1 MPRDEN
7 PFRLTPPRRQAIFV
21 HEEKAAQ
28 RHEQESQD
36 NEPYEKVSFS
46 EFTDALKNYAKQ
58 KQHQGFALLDLIN
71 SELMLIKKSVFVT
84 VFAGMT
90 AFAIGGFCWILL
102 NIALGYFAHLAG
114 APVSII
120 LVVMLVI
127 NATIGVVLFKQAK
140 SAFNYISATRII
152 QLMKRLNE

>member
-28 RHEQESQD
+28 RHEQDSQD

-90 AFAIGGFCWILL
+90 AFAIGGFCWVLL

-114 APVSII
+114 AR
-120 LVVMLVI
+120 VMLVI
-127 NATIGVVLFKQAK
+127 NATIGVVIFKQAK

>member
-1 MPRDEN
+1 M
-7 PFRLTPPRRQAIFV
+7 I
-21 HEEKAAQ
+21 
-28 RHEQESQD
+28 
-36 NEPYEKVSFS
+36 
-46 EFTDALKNYAKQ
+46 
-58 KQHQGFALLDLIN
+58 LID
-71 SELMLIKKSVFVT
+71 
-84 VFAGMT
+84 
-90 AFAIGGFCWILL
+90 IGGFCWILL

-127 NATIGVVLFKQAK
+127 NATIGVVIFKQAK